1 MLLFLIIY
9 SIISNIKND
18 KNDDLSQERKRLIL
32 KIDQLKKSLKSGIIN
47 EEEYAILEKGFQ
59 EKLKQL

>member
-32 KIDQLKKSLKSGIIN
+32 KIDQLKKSLESGIIN